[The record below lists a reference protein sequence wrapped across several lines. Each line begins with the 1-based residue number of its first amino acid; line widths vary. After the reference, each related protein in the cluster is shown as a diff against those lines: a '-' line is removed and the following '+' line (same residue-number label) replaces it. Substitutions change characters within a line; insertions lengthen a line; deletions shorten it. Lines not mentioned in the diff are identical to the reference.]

1 MPQTIN
7 TYHNSKWKLLFS
19 NIPSIEVGR
28 DINSMYEN
36 FIKSI
41 TIPDYNIENI
51 FVDFKATRKRAPI
64 SRYNDNLTPIML
76 EFKLNEDLT
85 NYLNLVEYMQ
95 QLRYG
100 QPTTEFIKDNTIKN
114 LNVIF
119 LDNQKRDTYKIYFT
133 NCFIES
139 LSSLPL
145 NMGDDTD
152 ITFTVTMTYDEM
164 KFEKINK

>member
-1 MPQTIN
+1 MATIN

-19 NIPSIEVGR
+19 NIPTIEVNR
-28 DINSMYEN
+28 DINSIYEN

-51 FVDFKATRKRAPI
+51 FVDFKGTRKRQPI

-76 EFKLNEDLT
+76 EFKLNEDLS
-85 NYLNLVEYMQ
+85 NYLNFVEYLQ
-95 QLRYG
+95 QMRYG
-100 QPTTEFIKDNTIKN
+100 QPSTEFIKDNTIKS

-145 NMGDDTD
+145 NMGDDSD

-164 KFEKINK
+164 KFERINN